1 MLDRPWRGPFI
12 DIDMMRFR
20 VVPAWALAFAGVF
33 AVALSPDAA
42 LAQRRPVRI
51 SSVELSPAD
60 AAIQVGQQQIFLP
73 TAYDASNNPVATAT
87 FTFQSSNVRIAT
99 VDANGIATGV
109 APGTA
114 IITVR
119 TGTGATAKSATAT
132 LTVNAAGPVVQ
143 QEAARPQ
150 PVTPTPTP
158 TTPVAARPAGVG
170 FAAFECQPEGTGAA
184 VGLTLSPLRITL
196 VRGENKQL
204 GCRAVRGDGET
215 AARVPIV
222 FAVMAGGERV
232 ARVDSV
238 GLISAVGD
246 TGRATVRAE
255 VPGNAAIQPRQVTV
269 DVRGD
274 SVRFADSEVWLSPG
288 TIDTLVVEVP
298 AQDRVLAV
306 GSQFQFSSTDDAK
319 VRVAPL
325 QPIVTAVGPGTARI
339 SGESPYYTIST
350 TVNVH
355 RRVTRIAVTPADSAL
370 TLAMTQTR
378 RLDIRALGGDGD
390 STPVPEAPLRWTL
403 PDTAVARFDTATRTL
418 RGIRMGTTT
427 LAVRAPYGRDSVI
440 TRAWQIRVV
449 AGGLAVSRTR
459 VGIGVGERL
468 PLSVE
473 QLDDRRQPMGPAT
486 GLTWR
491 STDTTIAKFAEGHI
505 VGVGVGHAQLTGRAP
520 WDSTVT
526 VSVYVGGQLLASA
539 QRGGRWDLYAMTADS
554 VPVFAPLT
562 ADSAVEL
569 EPAWS
574 PDLTRIAFTSAVAA
588 NMDLFVANAD
598 GTERRR
604 LTNDS
609 ATVSSPVFVRPNG
622 ERIVF
627 QSNRGGREQI
637 YIITADGSGRR
648 QLTAGENAN
657 KAPDISPDGR
667 KMLFVSLRQMPGS
680 ARNYDIWEMNLD
692 SAGERR
698 VTASPQS
705 EDAPQYAAD
714 GRSFYFLRNEGGT
727 PPTNRLYRQSLT
739 DSTAAA
745 LPITPVGMFV
755 RNFSV
760 SSDGNLIVLT
770 KLESQRGIG
779 EVPRLVLFNPATGA
793 STNVQIPAGEQVAG
807 PVFRPAT
814 PQPR

>member
-1 MLDRPWRGPFI
+1 
-12 DIDMMRFR
+12 MRFR
-20 VVPAWALAFAGVF
+20 VVPAWALALAGVF
-33 AVALSPDAA
+33 AVALSSDAA
-42 LAQRRPVRI
+42 FAQRRAVRI

-87 FTFQSSNVRIAT
+87 FTFQSSNLRIAT
-99 VDANGIATGV
+99 VDANGFATGV
-109 APGTA
+109 APGTVL
-114 IITVR
+114 ITVR

-158 TTPVAARPAGVG
+158 TTPAARPAGVG

-184 VGLTLSPLRITL
+184 AGLTLSPLRVTL

-222 FAVMAGGERV
+222 FTVMTGGERV
-232 ARVDSV
+232 VSVDSV
-238 GLISAVGD
+238 GLIRAVGD

-255 VPGNAAIQPRQVTV
+255 VPGNSQIQARQVTV
-269 DVRGD
+269 EVKGD
-274 SVRFADSEVWLSPG
+274 SVRFADSEIWLSPG

-306 GSQFQFSSTDDAK
+306 GSQFQFNSTDDAK

-325 QPIVTAVGPGTARI
+325 QPIVTAVSPGTARI
-339 SGESPYYTIST
+339 SGESPYYTISMT
-350 TVNVH
+350 LNVH
-355 RRVTRIAVTPADSAL
+355 RRVTRIAATPADSAL
-370 TLAMTQTR
+370 TLAMTQAL
-378 RLDIRALGGDGD
+378 RLEIRALGED

-418 RGIRMGTTT
+418 RAIRMGTTT
-427 LAVRAPYGRDSVI
+427 LAVRAPYGRDSLI
-440 TRAWQIRVV
+440 TRRWQIRVV

-459 VGIGVGERL
+459 VGIGVGERV

-491 STDTTIAKFAEGHI
+491 STDTTIAKFADGHI
-505 VGVGVGHAQLTGRAP
+505 VGVGVGYAQLTGRAP

-526 VSVYVGGQLLASA
+526 VSVYVGGQLLVSA

-554 VPVFAPLT
+554 VPRFTPVT

-569 EPAWS
+569 EPAWA

-588 NMDLFVANAD
+588 NMDLFIATAD
-598 GTERRR
+598 GTERRS

-609 ATVSSPVFVRPNG
+609 ATVRSPVFVRPNG
-622 ERIVF
+622 ERLVF
-627 QSNRGGREQI
+627 QSNRGGRDQL
-637 YIITADGSGRR
+637 YVLNADGTGRR
-648 QLTAGENAN
+648 QLTTGDSPSMS
-657 KAPDISPDGR
+657 PDVSPDGR
-667 KMLFVSLRQMPGS
+667 KVVFVSLRQLPGTP
-680 ARNYDIWEMNLD
+680 RNYDIWEMYLD
-692 SAGERR
+692 SASERR
-698 VTASPQS
+698 LTATSQA
-705 EDAPQYAAD
+705 EGAPMYAPD
-714 GRSFYFLRNEGGT
+714 GRSFYFLRNEGGS

-739 DSTAAA
+739 DTTAAQ
-745 LPITPVGMFV
+745 PITPVGMFV
-755 RNFSV
+755 SAYSV
-760 SSDGNLIVLT
+760 SPAGELIVLT
-770 KLESQRGIG
+770 RRER
-779 EVPRLVLFNPATGA
+779 VPNLGDVGRVVLFRPATGA
-793 STNVQIPAGEQVAG
+793 FTTVTVGAVEQLG
-807 PVFRPAT
+807 SPVFRPAT